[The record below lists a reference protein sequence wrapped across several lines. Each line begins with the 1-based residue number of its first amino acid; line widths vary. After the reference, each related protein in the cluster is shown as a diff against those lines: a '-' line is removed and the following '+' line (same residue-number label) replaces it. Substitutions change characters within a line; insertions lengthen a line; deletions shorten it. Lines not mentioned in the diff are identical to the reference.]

1 MLNKQKGIEIYLDK
15 KGGRS
20 MQQTPNSNRLHIAI
34 FGKRNVGKSSL
45 INALTGQDIALVSS
59 LAGTTT
65 DPVYKAME
73 LLPIGPVVIIDTAGL
88 DDKGEIGEL
97 RIKKTKDVMD
107 KTDLALLVID
117 GDVGDLSFEKEW
129 YEDLKK
135 RKIPVVGVIN
145 KVDEGDVE
153 LGSIQEVINIDF
165 VKVSAKDKMNID
177 VLKKAIM
184 KIAPED
190 FERSTIVGDLV
201 KPKARVLVVAPQ
213 DIQAPKGRLIL
224 PQVQI
229 IRDLLD
235 NDAMAL
241 VVKDSELE
249 DILASLKD
257 KPDLVITDSQVFKKV
272 NAIIPKEV
280 PLTSFSILMAR
291 YKGDLSTLVKG
302 ARAIDTLKPGDKVLI
317 AEACTHHPLEGDI
330 GREKLPMWL
339 EEKVGGNLDITVCAG
354 SSFPE
359 ELSKYKLILHCGA
372 CMFNRQQLMSRIKKA
387 NLEELPITNFGIAIA
402 HINGILDRVLSAF
415 KE

>member
-1 MLNKQKGIEIYLDK
+1 
-15 KGGRS
+15 
-20 MQQTPNSNRLHIAI
+20 MQQTPNANRLHIAI

-45 INALTGQDIALVSS
+45 INAITAQDIALVSEV
-59 LAGTTT
+59 AGTTT

-88 DDKGEIGEL
+88 DDTGEIGEL
-97 RIKKTKDVMD
+97 RIKKTKEVMD

-117 GDVGDLSFEKEW
+117 GNVGDLSFESEW

-145 KVDEGDVE
+145 KVDKGDVE
-153 LGSIQEVINIDF
+153 LDRIQKVINIDF
-165 VKVSAKDKMNID
+165 VKVSAKDRVNID
-177 VLKKAIM
+177 ELKKAIM
-184 KIAPED
+184 KMAPED
-190 FERSTIVGDLV
+190 FEKSTIVGDIV
-201 KPKARVLVVAPQ
+201 KPKARVIVVAPQ

-249 DILASLKD
+249 DVLASLKD

-272 NAIIPKEV
+272 NSIIPKDV

-291 YKGDLSTLVKG
+291 YKGDLNSLVKG
-302 ARAIDTLKPGDKVLI
+302 ARAIDTLKPGDKILI

-330 GREKLPMWL
+330 GRQKLPIWL
-339 EEKVGGNLDITVCAG
+339 EEKVGGKLDITVCAG

-359 ELSKYKLILHCGA
+359 DLSEYKLILHCGA

-387 NLEELPITNFGIAIA
+387 NLEDLPITNFGVAIA
-402 HINGILDRVLSAF
+402 HLNGILDRVLSAF
-415 KE
+415 

>member
-1 MLNKQKGIEIYLDK
+1 
-15 KGGRS
+15 

-45 INALTGQDIALVSS
+45 INSLTAQDIALVSEV
-59 LAGTTT
+59 AGTTT

-97 RIKKTKDVMD
+97 RIKKTKEVMD

-117 GDVGDLSFEKEW
+117 GNVGDLTFECEW

-145 KVDEGDVE
+145 KVDKGDVE
-153 LGSIQEVINIDF
+153 LDRIQRVINIDF
-165 VKVSAKDKMNID
+165 VKVSAKDKVNID
-177 VLKKAIM
+177 ELKKAIM
-184 KIAPED
+184 KMAPVD
-190 FERSTIVGDLV
+190 FEKSTIVGDIV
-201 KPKARVLVVAPQ
+201 KPKAIVLVVAPQ

-249 DILASLKD
+249 DILATLKN

-272 NAIIPKEV
+272 NSIIPKDV

-291 YKGDLSTLVKG
+291 YKGDLNSLVKG

-330 GREKLPMWL
+330 GRGKLPMWL
-339 EEKVGGNLDITVCAG
+339 QEKVGGKLDITVCVG

-359 ELSKYKLILHCGA
+359 DLSEYKLILHCGA
-372 CMFNRQQLMSRIKKA
+372 CMFNRQQLMSRIKRA
-387 NLEELPITNFGIAIA
+387 NIEQMPITNFGIAIA

-415 KE
+415 EEDDF

>member
-1 MLNKQKGIEIYLDK
+1 
-15 KGGRS
+15 
-20 MQQTPNSNRLHIAI
+20 MQQTPNANRLHIAI

-45 INALTGQDIALVSS
+45 INALTAQDIALVSD

-88 DDKGEIGEL
+88 DDEGEIGEL
-97 RIKKTKDVMD
+97 RIKKTKEVMD

-117 GDVGDLSFEKEW
+117 GNGGDLSFEKEW

-135 RKIPVVGVIN
+135 RKIPVVGVMN
-145 KVDEGDVE
+145 KIDENQVSLED
-153 LGSIQEVINIDF
+153 IQKVIDIDF
-165 VKVSAKDKMNID
+165 VKVSAKDKVNID
-177 VLKKAIM
+177 GLKKAIM
-184 KIAPED
+184 AAAPED
-190 FERSTIVGDLV
+190 FEKSTIVGDIV

-249 DILASLKD
+249 EILISLKG

-272 NAIIPKEV
+272 NSIIPKDV

-291 YKGDLSTLVKG
+291 YKGDLDSLVKG
-302 ARAIDTLKPGDKVLI
+302 ARAIDMLKTGDKVLI

-330 GREKLPMWL
+330 GREKLPIWL
-339 EEKVGGNLDITVCAG
+339 QEKVGGKLDITVCAG

-359 ELSKYKLILHCGA
+359 ELKEYKLIVHCGA

-387 NLEELPITNFGIAIA
+387 NMEELPITNFGIAIA

-415 KE
+415 EEYSS

>member
-1 MLNKQKGIEIYLDK
+1 
-15 KGGRS
+15 

-45 INALTGQDIALVSS
+45 INALTNQDIALVSS

-88 DDKGEIGEL
+88 DDDGEIGEL
-97 RIKKTKDVMD
+97 RIKKTREVMD

-117 GDVGDLSFEKEW
+117 GNEKDLKFEKIW
-129 YEDLKK
+129 YEDLKN

-145 KVDEGDVE
+145 KIDEKRLSLDKIQNE
-153 LGSIQEVINIDF
+153 SIKKVIDIDFVNVSAKNRINIDE
-165 VKVSAKDKMNID
+165 
-177 VLKKAIM
+177 LKKAIM
-184 KIAPED
+184 DAAPED
-190 FERSTIVGDLV
+190 FEKNTIVGDIV
-201 KPKARVLVVAPQ
+201 KPKAIVLVVAPQ

-235 NDAMAL
+235 NDVMAL
-241 VVKDSELE
+241 VVKDSELS
-249 DILASLKD
+249 DILAALKV
-257 KPDLVITDSQVFKKV
+257 KPNLVITDSQVFKKV
-272 NAIIPKEV
+272 NSIIPKDV

-291 YKGDLSTLVKG
+291 YKGDLNTLVKG

-330 GREKLPMWL
+330 GREKLPKWL
-339 EEKVGGNLDITVCAG
+339 NDKVGGKLDITVCAG

-359 ELSKYKLILHCGA
+359 DLSEYKLIVHCGA

-387 NLEELPITNFGIAIA
+387 NIVDLPITNFGIAIA
-402 HINGILDRVLSAF
+402 HINGILNRVLSAF
-415 KE
+415 D

>member
-1 MLNKQKGIEIYLDK
+1 
-15 KGGRS
+15 

-45 INALTGQDIALVSS
+45 INALTSQDASLVSEV
-59 LAGTTT
+59 AGTTT

-88 DDKGEIGEL
+88 DDKGAIGEL
-97 RIKKTKDVMD
+97 RIKKTKEVMD

-117 GDVGDLSFEKEW
+117 SSNRDLSFESEW
-129 YEDLKK
+129 YEELKK
-135 RKIPVVGVIN
+135 RKIPVVGVVN
-145 KVDEGDVE
+145 KIDQGDMDLEG
-153 LGSIQEVINIDF
+153 LMQVINIDF
-165 VKVSAKDKMNID
+165 VKVSAKDNVNIYE
-177 VLKKAIM
+177 LKKAIM
-184 KIAPED
+184 AMAPKE
-190 FERSTIVGDLV
+190 FEKSTIVGDLV
-201 KPKARVLVVAPQ
+201 KPKARVIVVAPQ

-241 VVKDSELE
+241 VIKDSELQE
-249 DILASLKD
+249 ILDSLVI

-272 NAIIPKEV
+272 NNIIPKDI

-291 YKGDLSTLVKG
+291 YKGDLHSLVKG
-302 ARAIDTLKPGDKVLI
+302 ARAIDTLKPGDKILI
-317 AEACTHHPLEGDI
+317 AEACTHHPLDGDI
-330 GREKLPMWL
+330 GRVKLPIWL
-339 EEKVGGNLDITVCAG
+339 QEKVGGKLDVTVCTG

-359 ELSKYKLILHCGA
+359 NLSGYKLIVHCGA

-387 NLEELPITNFGIAIA
+387 NMEELPITNFGIAIA

-415 KE
+415 KDYDIK

>member
-1 MLNKQKGIEIYLDK
+1 MH
-15 KGGRS
+15 
-20 MQQTPNSNRLHIAI
+20 QTPNANRLHIAI

-45 INALTGQDIALVSS
+45 INALTSQDIALVSD

-88 DDKGEIGEL
+88 DDEGEIGEL
-97 RIKKTKDVMD
+97 RVKKTKEVMD

-117 GDVGDLSFEKEW
+117 GGDKDLLLEKEW
-129 YEDLKK
+129 YEDLRI

-145 KVDEGDVE
+145 KIDVN
-153 LGSIQEVINIDF
+153 EVSLEDLQKVIDIAF
-165 VKVSAKDKMNID
+165 VKVSAKDKLNID
-177 VLKKAIM
+177 GLKRAIM
-184 KIAPED
+184 ATAPED
-190 FERSTIVGDLV
+190 FEKSTIVGDIV

-241 VVKDSELE
+241 VVKDSELQ

-272 NAIIPKEV
+272 NAIIPKDV

-291 YKGDLSTLVKG
+291 YKGDLNSLVSG
-302 ARAIDTLKPGDKVLI
+302 ARAIDTLKVGDKVLI

-330 GREKLPMWL
+330 GREKLPVWL
-339 EEKVGGNLDITVCAG
+339 QEKVGGKLDITVCAG

-359 ELSKYKLILHCGA
+359 DLSGYKLIVHCGA

-387 NLEELPITNFGIAIA
+387 NIDQLPITNFGIAIA

-415 KE
+415 KEYPIR

>member
-1 MLNKQKGIEIYLDK
+1 
-15 KGGRS
+15 
-20 MQQTPNSNRLHIAI
+20 MQQTPNANRLHIAI

-45 INALTGQDIALVSS
+45 INALTAQNIALVSD

-88 DDKGEIGEL
+88 DDEGEIGEL
-97 RIKKTKDVMD
+97 RIKKTKEVMD

-117 GDVGDLSFEKEW
+117 GNEGDLSFEKEW

-145 KVDEGDVE
+145 KIDKNEVALED
-153 LGSIQEVINIDF
+153 IQKVIDIAF
-165 VKVSAKDKMNID
+165 VKVSAKEKLNID
-177 VLKKAIM
+177 GLKKAIM
-184 KIAPED
+184 AAAPED
-190 FERSTIVGDLV
+190 FEKSTIVGDIV
-201 KPKARVLVVAPQ
+201 KLKARVLVVAPQ

-272 NAIIPKEV
+272 NAIIPKDV

-291 YKGDLSTLVKG
+291 YKGDLNSLVKG
-302 ARAIDTLKPGDKVLI
+302 ARAIDTLKSGDKVLI

-330 GREKLPMWL
+330 GREKLPIWL
-339 EEKVGGNLDITVCAG
+339 QEKVGGKLDITVCAG

-359 ELSKYKLILHCGA
+359 NISEYKLIIHCGA

-387 NLEELPITNFGIAIA
+387 NMEDLPITNFGIAIA

-415 KE
+415 EEYSF

>member
-1 MLNKQKGIEIYLDK
+1 
-15 KGGRS
+15 
-20 MQQTPNSNRLHIAI
+20 MQQTPNANRLHIAI

-45 INALTGQDIALVSS
+45 INAITSQDIALVSS

-65 DPVYKAME
+65 DPVYKTME
-73 LLPIGPVVIIDTAGL
+73 LHPIGPVVIIDTAGL
-88 DDKGEIGEL
+88 DDEGTIGEL
-97 RIKKTKDVMD
+97 RIKKTKEVMD

-117 GDVGDLSFEKEW
+117 GNDKDLSFEKTW

-135 RKIPVVGVIN
+135 REIPVIGVIN
-145 KVDEGDVE
+145 KIDKNEVSLKD
-153 LGSIQEVINIDF
+153 IQKVIDINF
-165 VKVSAKDKMNID
+165 VKVSAKDKVNID
-177 VLKKAIM
+177 ELKRTISDN
-184 KIAPED
+184 APGD
-190 FERSTIVGDLV
+190 FEKSTIVGDIV
-201 KPKARVLVVAPQ
+201 KSKAIVIVVAPQ

-249 DILASLKD
+249 EILATIKG

-272 NAIIPKEV
+272 NAIIPKDV

-291 YKGDLSTLVKG
+291 YKGDLRTLVKG
-302 ARAIDTLKPGDKVLI
+302 AKAIDNLKPGDKVLI
-317 AEACTHHPLEGDI
+317 AEACTHHPLVGDI
-330 GREKLPMWL
+330 GREKLPIWL
-339 EEKVGGNLDITVCAG
+339 DEKVGGKLDITICAG
-354 SSFPE
+354 SSFPDD
-359 ELSKYKLILHCGA
+359 LSEYKLIVHCGA

-387 NLEELPITNFGIAIA
+387 NIEELPITNFGIAIA

-415 KE
+415 EKYPIK

>member
-1 MLNKQKGIEIYLDK
+1 
-15 KGGRS
+15 
-20 MQQTPNSNRLHIAI
+20 MQQTPNANRLHIAI

-45 INALTGQDIALVSS
+45 INALTNQEIALVSS

-88 DDKGEIGEL
+88 DDDGEIGEL
-97 RIKKTKDVMD
+97 RIKKTKEVMD

-117 GDVGDLSFEKEW
+117 GNEEDLSFEKIW

-145 KVDEGDVE
+145 KIDKNGVFNEG
-153 LGSIQEVINIDF
+153 IQKVIDIDF
-165 VKVSAKDKMNID
+165 VKVSAKDKLNID
-177 VLKKAIM
+177 ELKKAIM
-184 KIAPED
+184 DAAPED
-190 FERSTIVGDLV
+190 FEKSTIVGDIV
-201 KPKARVLVVAPQ
+201 KPKAIVLVVAPQ

-235 NDAMAL
+235 NDVMAL

-249 DILASLKD
+249 DILGVLKV

-272 NAIIPKEV
+272 NSIISKDV

-291 YKGDLSTLVKG
+291 YKGDLDTLVKG

-317 AEACTHHPLEGDI
+317 AEACTHHPLAGDI
-330 GREKLPMWL
+330 GREKLPKWL
-339 EEKVGGNLDITVCAG
+339 SAKVGGKLDITVCAG

-359 ELSKYKLILHCGA
+359 DLSEFKLIVHCGA

-387 NLEELPITNFGIAIA
+387 DKVDLPITNFGIAIA

-415 KE
+415 EENSTK

>member
-1 MLNKQKGIEIYLDK
+1 
-15 KGGRS
+15 
-20 MQQTPNSNRLHIAI
+20 MQGTPNSNRLHIAI

-45 INALTGQDIALVSS
+45 INALTAQDIALVSDI
-59 LAGTTT
+59 AGTTT

-97 RIKKTKDVMD
+97 RIKKTKEVMD

-117 GDVGDLSFEKEW
+117 GDDSDLLLESEW
-129 YEDLKK
+129 YEDLKT

-145 KVDEGDVE
+145 KVDKGDVKLE
-153 LGSIQEVINIDF
+153 AIQKVINIDF
-165 VKVSAKDKMNID
+165 VKVSARDKVNID
-177 VLKKAIM
+177 GLKRAIM
-184 KIAPED
+184 KMAPED
-190 FERSTIVGDLV
+190 FEKSTIVGDIV
-201 KPKARVLVVAPQ
+201 KPKAIVLVVAPQ

-249 DILASLKD
+249 DILATLKN

-272 NAIIPKEV
+272 NSIIPKDV

-291 YKGDLSTLVKG
+291 YKGDLNSLVKG

-339 EEKVGGNLDITVCAG
+339 QEKVGGKLDITVCAG

-359 ELSKYKLILHCGA
+359 DLSEYKLILHCGA

-415 KE
+415 EEDTF

>member
-1 MLNKQKGIEIYLDK
+1 
-15 KGGRS
+15 
-20 MQQTPNSNRLHIAI
+20 MQQTPNANRLHIAI

-45 INALTGQDIALVSS
+45 INAITSQDIALVSS

-88 DDKGEIGEL
+88 DDEGAIGEL
-97 RIKKTKDVMD
+97 RIKKTKEVMD

-117 GDVGDLSFEKEW
+117 GNDKDLSFEKTW

-135 RKIPVVGVIN
+135 RKIPVIGVIN
-145 KVDEGDVE
+145 KIDKNEVSLKD
-153 LGSIQEVINIDF
+153 IQKVIDINF
-165 VKVSAKDKMNID
+165 VKVSAKDKVNID
-177 VLKKAIM
+177 ELKRAISDN
-184 KIAPED
+184 APED
-190 FERSTIVGDLV
+190 FEKSTIVGDIV
-201 KPKARVLVVAPQ
+201 KPKAIVIVVAPQ

-249 DILASLKD
+249 EILATIKG

-272 NAIIPKEV
+272 NAIIPKDV

-291 YKGDLSTLVKG
+291 YKGDLRTLVKG
-302 ARAIDTLKPGDKVLI
+302 AKAIDNLKPGDKVLI
-317 AEACTHHPLEGDI
+317 AEACTHHPLGGDI
-330 GREKLPMWL
+330 GREKLPIWL
-339 EEKVGGNLDITVCAG
+339 GEKVGGKLDITICAG
-354 SSFPE
+354 SSFPDD
-359 ELSKYKLILHCGA
+359 LSEYKLIVHCGA

-387 NLEELPITNFGIAIA
+387 NIEELPITNFGIAIA

-415 KE
+415 EKYPIK

>member
-1 MLNKQKGIEIYLDK
+1 
-15 KGGRS
+15 

-34 FGKRNVGKSSL
+34 FGRRNVGKSSL
-45 INALTGQDIALVSS
+45 INALTAQEAALVSEV
-59 LAGTTT
+59 AGTTT

-88 DDKGEIGEL
+88 DDTGEIGEL
-97 RIKKTKDVMD
+97 RIKKTKEVMD

-117 GDVGDLSFEKEW
+117 GSNRDLSFESEW
-129 YEDLKK
+129 YEELKE

-145 KVDEGDVE
+145 KIDQGDIDLE
-153 LGSIQEVINIDF
+153 LIKQVINISF
-165 VKVSAKDKMNID
+165 VKVSAKDNVNID
-177 VLKKAIM
+177 ELKKAIM
-184 KIAPED
+184 DMAPEN
-190 FERSTIVGDLV
+190 FERSTIVGDIV
-201 KPKARVLVVAPQ
+201 KPKARVIVVAPQ

-241 VVKDSELE
+241 VVKDSELQE
-249 DILASLKD
+249 VLDSLAN

-272 NAIIPKEV
+272 NSIIPKDV

-291 YKGDLSTLVKG
+291 YKGDLHSLVKG
-302 ARAIDTLKPGDKVLI
+302 ARAIDTLRSGDKVLI

-330 GREKLPMWL
+330 GREKLPIWL
-339 EEKVGGNLDITVCAG
+339 EKKVGGKLDITICAG

-359 ELSKYKLILHCGA
+359 DLSEYKLILHCGA
-372 CMFNRQQLMSRIKKA
+372 CMFNRQQLISRIKKA
-387 NLEELPITNFGIAIA
+387 NLEGLPITNFGIAIA
-402 HINGILDRVLSAF
+402 YINGILDRVLSAF
-415 KE
+415 KDYDIK

>member
-1 MLNKQKGIEIYLDK
+1 
-15 KGGRS
+15 

-45 INALTGQDIALVSS
+45 INALTAQEAALVSDV
-59 LAGTTT
+59 AGTTT

-88 DDKGEIGEL
+88 DDTGEIGEL
-97 RIKKTKDVMD
+97 RIKKTREVMD
-107 KTDLALLVID
+107 KTDLAILIID
-117 GDVGDLSFEKEW
+117 GSDGDLSFESEW
-129 YEDLKK
+129 YEELKE

-145 KVDEGDVE
+145 KIDQGDME
-153 LGSIQEVINIDF
+153 LELIKQVINISF
-165 VKVSAKDKMNID
+165 VKVSAKNKVNID
-177 VLKKAIM
+177 ELKKAIM
-184 KIAPED
+184 AMAPEN
-190 FERSTIVGDLV
+190 FEKSTIVGDLV
-201 KPKARVLVVAPQ
+201 KPKARVIVVAPQ

-241 VVKDSELE
+241 VVKDSELQT
-249 DILASLKD
+249 ILDSLVD

-272 NAIIPKEV
+272 NSMIPKDV

-291 YKGDLSTLVKG
+291 YKGDLRSLVKG
-302 ARAIDTLKPGDKVLI
+302 ARAIDTLKPGDKILI

-330 GREKLPMWL
+330 GRVKLPIWL
-339 EEKVGGNLDITVCAG
+339 QEKIGGKLDIEVCTG

-359 ELSKYKLILHCGA
+359 DLSQYKLIVHCGA

-387 NLEELPITNFGIAIA
+387 NMEELPITNFGIAIA

-415 KE
+415 KEYDIK

>member
-1 MLNKQKGIEIYLDK
+1 
-15 KGGRS
+15 

-45 INALTGQDIALVSS
+45 INALTAQDIALVST

-97 RIKKTKDVMD
+97 RIKKTKEVMD

-117 GDVGDLSFEKEW
+117 GDDKDLLIEKEW
-129 YEDLKK
+129 YEDLKQ

-145 KVDEGDVE
+145 KVDNGDVE
-153 LGSIQEVINIDF
+153 LDGIQKVINIDF
-165 VKVSAKDKMNID
+165 VKVSARDKVNID
-177 VLKKAIM
+177 ELKKAIM
-184 KIAPED
+184 KMAPED
-190 FERSTIVGDLV
+190 FEKSTIVGDIV
-201 KPKARVLVVAPQ
+201 KPKAIVLVVAPQ

-249 DILASLKD
+249 DILATLKD

-272 NAIIPKEV
+272 NSIIPKDV

-291 YKGDLSTLVKG
+291 YKGDLNSLVKG
-302 ARAIDTLKPGDKVLI
+302 ARAIDNLIPGDKVLI

-330 GREKLPMWL
+330 GRQKLPQWL
-339 EEKVGGNLDITVCAG
+339 EEKVGGKLDITVCAG

-359 ELSKYKLILHCGA
+359 DLSAYKLILHCGA

-387 NLEELPITNFGIAIA
+387 NIEDLPITNFGIAIA

-415 KE
+415 E

>member
-1 MLNKQKGIEIYLDK
+1 
-15 KGGRS
+15 
-20 MQQTPNSNRLHIAI
+20 MQQTPNANRLHIAI

-45 INALTGQDIALVSS
+45 INALTAQDIALVSD

-88 DDKGEIGEL
+88 DDEGEIGEL
-97 RIKKTKDVMD
+97 RIKKTKEVMD

-117 GDVGDLSFEKEW
+117 GNGGELSFEKEW

-145 KVDEGDVE
+145 KIDKNEVSLED
-153 LGSIQEVINIDF
+153 IQKVIDIAF
-165 VKVSAKDKMNID
+165 VKVSAKDKLNID
-177 VLKKAIM
+177 GLKKAIM
-184 KIAPED
+184 AAAPED
-190 FERSTIVGDLV
+190 FEKSTIVGDIV

-272 NAIIPKEV
+272 NAIIPKDV

-291 YKGDLSTLVKG
+291 YKGDLSSLVKG
-302 ARAIDTLKPGDKVLI
+302 ARAIDTLKAGDKVLI

-330 GREKLPMWL
+330 GREKLPIWL
-339 EEKVGGNLDITVCAG
+339 QEKVGGKLDITVCAG

-359 ELSKYKLILHCGA
+359 NISEYKLIIHCGA

-387 NLEELPITNFGIAIA
+387 NMEELPITNFGIAIA

-415 KE
+415 EEYSF

>member
-1 MLNKQKGIEIYLDK
+1 
-15 KGGRS
+15 

-45 INALTGQDIALVSS
+45 INALTSQDIALVSS

-73 LLPIGPVVIIDTAGL
+73 LLPIGPVVLIDTAGL
-88 DDKGEIGEL
+88 DDEGEIGEL
-97 RIKKTKDVMD
+97 RIKKTKEVMD

-117 GDVGDLSFEKEW
+117 GKEEDLSFEKVW
-129 YEDLKK
+129 YEDLKQ

-145 KVDEGDVE
+145 KIDENDV
-153 LGSIQEVINIDF
+153 SIEKIKKAIDIYF
-165 VKVSAKDKMNID
+165 VKVNAKDRLNING
-177 VLKKAIM
+177 LKKAIM
-184 KIAPED
+184 AAAPMD
-190 FERSTIVGDLV
+190 FEKSTIVGDIV
-201 KPKARVLVVAPQ
+201 KPKAKVLVVAPQ

-249 DILASLKD
+249 NILASLNE

-272 NAIIPKEV
+272 NSIIPKDI

-291 YKGDLSTLVKG
+291 YKGDLNTLVKG

-330 GREKLPMWL
+330 GREKLPKWL
-339 EEKVGGNLDITVCAG
+339 EEKVGGKLDITICAG
-354 SSFPE
+354 SSLPE
-359 ELSKYKLILHCGA
+359 DLSEYKLIVHCGA

-387 NLEELPITNFGIAIA
+387 NALELPITNFGIAIA

-415 KE
+415 E

>member
-1 MLNKQKGIEIYLDK
+1 
-15 KGGRS
+15 

-45 INALTGQDIALVSS
+45 INALTSQDASLVSEV
-59 LAGTTT
+59 AGTTT

-88 DDKGEIGEL
+88 DDKGAIGEL
-97 RIKKTKDVMD
+97 RIKKTKEVMD

-117 GDVGDLSFEKEW
+117 SSNRDLSFESEW
-129 YEDLKK
+129 YEELKK
-135 RKIPVVGVIN
+135 RKIPVVGVVN
-145 KVDEGDVE
+145 KIDQGDMDLEG
-153 LGSIQEVINIDF
+153 LMQVINIDF
-165 VKVSAKDKMNID
+165 VKVSAKDNVNIYE
-177 VLKKAIM
+177 LKKAIM
-184 KIAPED
+184 AMAPKE
-190 FERSTIVGDLV
+190 FEKSTIVGDLV
-201 KPKARVLVVAPQ
+201 KPKARVIVVAPQ

-241 VVKDSELE
+241 VIKDSELQE
-249 DILASLKD
+249 ILDSLVI

-272 NAIIPKEV
+272 NNIIPKDI

-291 YKGDLSTLVKG
+291 YKGDLHSLVKG
-302 ARAIDTLKPGDKVLI
+302 ARAIDTLKPGDKILI
-317 AEACTHHPLEGDI
+317 AEACTHHPLDGDI
-330 GREKLPMWL
+330 GRVKLPIWL
-339 EEKVGGNLDITVCAG
+339 QEKVGGKLDVTVCTG

-359 ELSKYKLILHCGA
+359 DLSGYKLIVHCGA

-387 NLEELPITNFGIAIA
+387 NMEDLPITNFGIAIA
-402 HINGILDRVLSAF
+402 HINGILERVLSAF
-415 KE
+415 KEYEIK

>member
-1 MLNKQKGIEIYLDK
+1 
-15 KGGRS
+15 

-45 INALTGQDIALVSS
+45 INALTAQDIALVSD

-97 RIKKTKDVMD
+97 RIKKTKEVMD

-117 GDVGDLSFEKEW
+117 GNCEDLSFEKEW
-129 YEDLKK
+129 YEDLKE

-145 KVDEGDVE
+145 KIDEN
-153 LGSIQEVINIDF
+153 EVSLEAIKKIINIEF
-165 VKVSAKDKMNID
+165 VKVSAKEKLNID
-177 VLKKAIM
+177 ELKKAIM
-184 KIAPED
+184 AMAPED
-190 FERSTIVGDLV
+190 FEKSTIVGDIV

-241 VVKDSELE
+241 VVKDSELQE
-249 DILASLKD
+249 VLDSLKD

-272 NAIIPKEV
+272 NSIIPKDV

-291 YKGDLSTLVKG
+291 YKGDLHSLVKG
-302 ARAIDTLKPGDKVLI
+302 ARAIDTLNPGDKVLI

-330 GREKLPMWL
+330 GREKLPIWL
-339 EEKVGGNLDITVCAG
+339 GQKVGGKLDITVCAG

-359 ELSKYKLILHCGA
+359 DISEYKLIVHCGA

-387 NLEELPITNFGIAIA
+387 NMEELPITNFGIAIA

-415 KE
+415 KEYDIK

>member
-1 MLNKQKGIEIYLDK
+1 
-15 KGGRS
+15 
-20 MQQTPNSNRLHIAI
+20 MQQTPNANRLHIAI

-45 INALTGQDIALVSS
+45 INALTAQDIALVST

-88 DDKGEIGEL
+88 DDRGEIGEL
-97 RIKKTKDVMD
+97 RIKKTKEVMD

-117 GDVGDLSFEKEW
+117 GNVGDLSFESEW
-129 YEDLKK
+129 YEDLKQ

-145 KVDEGDVE
+145 KVDKGDVQLDE
-153 LGSIQEVINIDF
+153 IQKVINIDF
-165 VKVSAKDKMNID
+165 VKVSAKDKLNID
-177 VLKKAIM
+177 ELKKAIM
-184 KIAPED
+184 KMAPED
-190 FERSTIVGDLV
+190 FEKNTIVGDLV
-201 KPKARVLVVAPQ
+201 KPNAIVLVVAPQ

-249 DILASLKD
+249 NILASLKH

-272 NAIIPKEV
+272 NAIIPKDV

-291 YKGDLSTLVKG
+291 YKGDLHSLVKG

-330 GREKLPMWL
+330 GREKLPIWL
-339 EEKVGGNLDITVCAG
+339 EEKVGGKLDIKVCAG

-359 ELSKYKLILHCGA
+359 DLSEYKLILHCGA

-387 NLEELPITNFGIAIA
+387 NIEGMPITNFGIAIA

-415 KE
+415 EEDAL